1 MNEKIYTW
9 SQGPEELLL
18 DSHSFSTVSYAF
30 VTNIFS
36 PCGSQPRMMQVDR
49 GMFLDG
55 EQGELDQDQLRQAI
69 EYPSP
74 DGSLPTQ
81 RYEREGESF
90 AGFMYTHTTDIVT
103 LCFGKY

>member
-1 MNEKIYTW
+1 MNETIYT
-9 SQGPEELLL
+9 GPEERLL
-18 DSHSFSTVSYAF
+18 DSHSFSTISYAF
-30 VTNIFS
+30 VTKA
-36 PCGSQPRMMQVDR
+36 RMMQVDR

-55 EQGELDQDQLRQAI
+55 KQGELDQDELRQAI

-90 AGFMYTHTTDIVT
+90 AGFMYTHTTDVVT
-103 LCFGKY
+103 LCFGKC

>member
-1 MNEKIYTW
+1 MNETIYTW
-9 SQGPEELLL
+9 SQGPEERLL
-18 DSHSFSTVSYAF
+18 DSHSFSTISYAF
-30 VTNIFS
+30 VTKA
-36 PCGSQPRMMQVDR
+36 RMMQVDR

-55 EQGELDQDQLRQAI
+55 KQGELDQDELRQAI

-90 AGFMYTHTTDIVT
+90 AGFMYTHTTDVVT
-103 LCFGKY
+103 LWFGKC